1 MLSCSFIKDKQ
12 ATDTV
17 RVPQEVD
24 PWVHLSVSVNNAGA
38 NRIDGQT
45 CNDTYLLV
53 DHAGWRWRGFQEG
66 ERRRGVRAV
75 IRAFNVCLTIRQV
88 GPGGVIR
95 ASKRDCGSGQTSW
108 GNIYDQP

>member
-53 DHAGWRWRGFQEG
+53 GHAGWRWRGSRRENAGEG
-66 ERRRGVRAV
+66 WGRSLEPSMFVWPSGK
-75 IRAFNVCLTIRQV
+75 LGQ
-88 GPGGVIR
+88 GGH
-95 ASKRDCGSGQTSW
+95 
-108 GNIYDQP
+108 